1 MLPDILEKARTVLTA
16 PGAFY
21 RQMPKSGGFLEP
33 VLFMIVMA
41 LVAVI
46 IFIALGLLGLGA
58 LSAFGVGIGSMI
70 VMPIMAVVGSFI
82 GAGIMFVIW
91 KLMGTQEP
99 FEVAYRCVAYASAIY
114 PVTAFIGMIPY
125 LGSIAGIT
133 WGMYL
138 MFVATKE
145 VHHLNEKTASMVFG
159 IMGFILIVSNVTSEM
174 AARRMATELE
184 SMGPALK
191 NIEHMEPEE
200 AGKMVGEFLKGL
212 EKAQKEKSGSEK
224 K

>member
-33 VLFMIVMA
+33 MLFMIVMA
-41 LVAVI
+41 IVGVI
-46 IFIALGLLGLGA
+46 IFIALGFLGLGT
-58 LSAFGVGIGSMI
+58 LSALGVGIGSMI
-70 VMPIMAVVGSFI
+70 FMPIMAVVGSFI

-114 PVTAFIGMIPY
+114 PVTALIGLLPY
-125 LGSIAGIT
+125 LGSIAGIA

-138 MFVATKE
+138 MFIATKE
-145 VHHLNEKTASMVFG
+145 VHQLNEKTASMVFG

-174 AARRMATELE
+174 AARRMATEFE
-184 SMGPALK
+184 KMGPAMQ
-191 NIEHMEPEE
+191 NIENMEPEE
-200 AGKMVGEFLKGL
+200 AEKMVDEFLKGL
-212 EKAQKEKSGSEK
+212 EKAQTRKPASEK
-224 K
+224 E